1 MGALLDK
8 YLGKTNQSQ
17 TPLINSYKM
26 KQTSNLYSD
35 KPVSSIEEWAN
46 DDERMGR
53 LSTYMTSRFGENG
66 EKRENESNEDYVK
79 RFLTHMRKVEFN
91 SIGIMGQID
100 YLRGADEENRRRFGS
115 LMDDYNNLPGMGTVS
130 YTHLTLPTKA

>member
-8 YLGKTNQSQ
+8 YIGRTTESQ

-26 KQTSNLYSD
+26 KKSSSLYSNN
-35 KPVSSIEEWAN
+35 PISSIEEWAN

-53 LSTYMTSRFGENG
+53 LSTYMQSRLGENG

-79 RFLTHMRKVEFN
+79 RFMTHMRKMEFN

-100 YLRGADEENRRRFGS
+100 YLRGADEEKRRRFGS
-115 LMDDYNNLPGMGTVS
+115 LMDDYNSLP
-130 YTHLTLPTKA
+130 